1 MRELKNNYPIFSE
14 RLITAMRN
22 KGIKSVKLAS
32 SLGVTTG
39 VISNYR
45 HGYFKPKDDRLQEL
59 ADVLNVS
66 PEWLDGYDVPMEK
79 QTYNDNIHA
88 VTGPM
93 RTLNVLSAISCGCGV
108 FNDGEVVETLQLPA
122 AMFVASREYFA
133 MYAEGDS
140 MIDAGIS
147 DGDLLIFER
156 TDVPEQNKVGAFCV
170 ANEFALC
177 KRYQTNQG
185 KIFLLSANEKY
196 PPIVIEPTDECFRCV
211 GILKRILKEF
221 N

>member
-1 MRELKNNYPIFSE
+1 MRKNKETVFSE
-14 RLITAMRN
+14 RLNIAMRE
-22 KGIKSVKLAS
+22 KGYKAVKLCELTGIGKADIS
-32 SLGVTTG
+32 HYRNGYYKPSGVNLVKISEALGVDPKWLTG
-39 VISNYR
+39 EV
-45 HGYFKPKDDRLQEL
+45 
-59 ADVLNVS
+59 DVRY
-66 PEWLDGYDVPMEK
+66 P
-79 QTYNDNIHA
+79 DNISA

-93 RTLNVLSAISCGCGV
+93 RTLNVLAAISCGCGA
-108 FNDGEVVETLQLPA
+108 FNDGEVIETLQLPA

-177 KRYQTNQG
+177 KKYQTNQG

-211 GILKRILKEF
+211 GILKRIVKEF
-221 N
+221 K